1 MSLLIENPDGFD
13 NINQVGGS
21 EALGDQCRA
30 HSTPALDVLC
40 AMVVDETLPLP
51 GCRTSTYPAASL
63 KYRDGISCV
72 TQYMCGGESTASG
85 ANYGY

>member
-1 MSLLIENPDGFD
+1 
-13 NINQVGGS
+13 
-21 EALGDQCRA
+21 
-30 HSTPALDVLC
+30 
-40 AMVVDETLPLP
+40 MVVDETLPLP

-63 KYRDGISCV
+63 KHRDGISRV